1 MKTIGEIEE
10 RITYL
15 KGYLQS
21 IINLI
26 QGNYKVMGD
35 IAALRGQTLLALGE
49 LKALYWVA
57 EKKEQEQREEAV
69 NRFFEELRKDIE
81 EQKKLQ
87 EQERQRL
94 EQETKEAA
102 KLIAEAVRKAIHE
115 QQ

>member
-1 MKTIGEIEE
+1 MKTIDQIEE

-49 LKALYWVA
+49 LKALFWVS
-57 EKKEQEQREEAV
+57 EKKEEQQKEEAIHK
-69 NRFFEELRKDIE
+69 FFEELRKDIE

-94 EQETKEAA
+94 EQETQQAA
-102 KLIAEAVRKAIHE
+102 RLIAETIRKAMRE
-115 QQ
+115 Q

>member
-49 LKALYWVA
+49 LKALFWVS
-57 EKKEQEQREEAV
+57 EKKEEQQKEEAIHK
-69 NRFFEELRKDIE
+69 FFEELRKDIE

-94 EQETKEAA
+94 EQETQQAA
-102 KLIAEAVRKAIHE
+102 RLIAETIRKAMRE
-115 QQ
+115 Q